1 MDKLGSIPIAPM
13 WRTEKRALSQFY
25 PGSSGGLSGGS
36 SRPNP
41 GPSDNWGLF
50 SSPHLNEPLMDDRTR
65 LRELQA
71 RLASSIGG
79 GDNLPVFL
87 NILFKQV
94 TLEKKIEAAL
104 VDDGY
109 PRERV
114 LEKRHAI
121 RGFLFYP
128 RGTAL
133 TERTLTQ
140 HLEQIE
146 RNGTRASVP
155 YRRIGRAVENHDLLL
170 FFRRVSIFLL
180 FWAVPLLIKVPW
192 RH

>member
-1 MDKLGSIPIAPM
+1 MTG
-13 WRTEKRALSQFY
+13 RV
-25 PGSSGGLSGGS
+25 SGNC
-36 SRPNP
+36 R
-41 GPSDNWGLF
+41 
-50 SSPHLNEPLMDDRTR
+50 R
-65 LRELQA
+65 A

-104 VDDGY
+104 G
-109 PRERV
+109 RERV

-133 TERTLTQ
+133 TERALTQ

-170 FFRRVSIFLL
+170 
-180 FWAVPLLIKVPW
+180 
-192 RH
+192 

>member
-1 MDKLGSIPIAPM
+1 MEWPAIQPPAP
-13 WRTEKRALSQFY
+13 EI
-25 PGSSGGLSGGS
+25 
-36 SRPNP
+36 
-41 GPSDNWGLF
+41 
-50 SSPHLNEPLMDDRTR
+50 PHLNEPLMDDRTR

-71 RLASSIGG
+71 RLASPIGG

-133 TERTLTQ
+133 TGRTLTQ
-140 HLEQIE
+140 DLEQIE

-170 FFRRVSIFLL
+170 YYRRVSIFLL